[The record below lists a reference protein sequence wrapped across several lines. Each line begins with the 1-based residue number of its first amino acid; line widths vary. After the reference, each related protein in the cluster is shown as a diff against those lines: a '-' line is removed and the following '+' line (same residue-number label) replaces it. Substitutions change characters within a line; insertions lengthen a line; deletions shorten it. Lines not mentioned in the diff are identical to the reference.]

1 MKIDKQQKAPLLEA
15 LKKHAQQE
23 IISFHMPGHKGG
35 KGIDRELGEWLGKG
49 TLSIDLTE
57 VPGTDDLHRPES
69 VIKEAQELA
78 AEAFGAEHS
87 FFLVNGTSSGIQAM
101 LLAVCRPGD
110 KIIVPRNV
118 HRSILGGIIMAGA
131 WPVYIRPEI
140 DENLGIA
147 LGVTPQRVDEALKAH
162 PDAQGVL
169 LVNPTYYGVSADL
182 EKIVQLVHGYGKPLL
197 VDEAHGPHLK
207 FHSDLPLSALE
218 AGADLCAQ
226 GIHKIIGGMTQASML
241 HLQGSRVDLA
251 RVKNALRMVQTTSPS
266 YVLMASLDG
275 ARRQMAL
282 EGRGLL
288 EKTIKLAQK
297 AREKINNLAGFSC
310 LGAEVIGRPG
320 AYQLDLT
327 KLAVSCQETGFTGQQ
342 VEALLREKYRIQ
354 PELSAHNHLLF
365 ICTIGDE
372 EKELEMLLRALQE
385 ISQQGKEQ
393 PSLNNTIN
401 YWTIIPEQ
409 VLAPRE
415 AFFAEKEIIPIEAAL
430 GRISGEMIAP
440 YPPGIPVLAPGE
452 KIDLNLLAC
461 LLDIK
466 KKGLKVQGP
475 EDYSLETLTVVK

>member
-15 LKKHAQQE
+15 LKKHVKEE

-35 KGIDRELGEWLGKG
+35 KGIDRELGDWLGKG

-57 VPGTDDLHRPES
+57 IPGTDDLHRPES

-78 AEAFGAEHS
+78 AGAFGAEHS

-101 LLAVCRPGD
+101 ILAVCRPGS

-118 HRSILGGIIMAGA
+118 HRSILGGIILAGA
-131 WPVYIRPEI
+131 YPVYIQPEI
-140 DENLGIA
+140 DENWGIA
-147 LGVTPQRVDEALKAH
+147 LGVTTERVEEALKAH
-162 PDAQGVL
+162 SDAQGVL

-182 EKIVQLVHGYGKPLL
+182 EKIAELVHGYGKPLL

-226 GIHKIIGGMTQASML
+226 GIHKIIGGMTQASIL

-251 RVKNALRMVQTTSPS
+251 RVKNALQMVQTTSPS

-282 EGRGLL
+282 EGRALL
-288 EKTIKLAQK
+288 EKTIKLTQK

-310 LGAEVIGRPG
+310 LGAEFIGKPG
-320 AYQLDLT
+320 VYQLDWT
-327 KLAVSCQETGFTGQQ
+327 KLAVNCQKTGLTGQQ
-342 VEALLREKYRIQ
+342 LEALIRNKYRIQ

-372 EKELEMLLRALQE
+372 EEELNRLVKAFQE
-385 ISQQGKEQ
+385 ISQEGKGQ
-393 PSLNNTIN
+393 PSLNEPMN
-401 YWTIIPEQ
+401 YWSVIPEQ
-409 VLAPRE
+409 ILAPRE
-415 AFFAEKEIIPIEAAL
+415 AFFAEKERVSLEAAL
-430 GRISGEMIAP
+430 GRISGETIAP

-461 LLDIK
+461 LMDIK

-475 EDYSLETLTVVK
+475 EDYSLETLIVVK